1 MALVRCRKN
10 SHSMIVSFGSDTTVK
25 IAYRLKS
32 ALQRILHEPVKHYRF
47 DLSEILDT
55 DITFIQLLIS
65 FSKTIKHDERRM
77 SVINCNADSA
87 FMKTCDL
94 CGIDIRSILEFE
106 G

>member
-10 SHSMIVSFGSDTTVK
+10 SHSLIVSFGNDTTVK
-25 IAYRLKS
+25 LAYRLKA
-32 ALQRILHEPVKHYRF
+32 ALLRLLEEPVAHYRF
-47 DLSEILDT
+47 DLSEIIDT

-65 FSKTIKHDERRM
+65 FSRSISKDERRL
-77 SVINCNADSA
+77 SVINCTADSA

>member
-10 SHSMIVSFGSDTTVK
+10 SHSIIISFSSDTTVK
-25 IAYRLKS
+25 IPYRLKA
-32 ALQRILHEPVKHYRF
+32 ALLRILKEPVVHFRF
-47 DLSEILDT
+47 DLSQIVDT

-65 FSKTIKHDERRM
+65 FSKMINNNEQRM
-77 SVINCNADSA
+77 SVMMCADDSA
-87 FMKTCDL
+87 FMQTCNL